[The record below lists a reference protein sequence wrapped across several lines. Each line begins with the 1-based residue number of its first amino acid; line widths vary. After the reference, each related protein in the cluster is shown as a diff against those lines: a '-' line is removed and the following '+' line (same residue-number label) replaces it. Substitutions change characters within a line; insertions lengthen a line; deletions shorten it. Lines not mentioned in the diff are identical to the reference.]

1 MAAEGNVWALV
12 LAAGEGSRLK
22 SLTTAPSGTA
32 VPKQFCSLFDGPP
45 LLHEA
50 LRRAQMLTDEAFTCA
65 VVAAHHR
72 RWWQDALA
80 SLPPQNIVVQ
90 PRNCGTAVGILL
102 PLLRILARDPQAKI
116 VLLPSDHLVQHESVL
131 AESLAAAVAQLPW
144 RKHQT
149 LLMGL
154 EPEEADPEL
163 GYIVPGEADARG
175 AMRVRRFVEKPPVA
189 EIRTLLR
196 DGALWNAFIVV
207 ANAQALL
214 ELFRA
219 RIAPVVAAMEAAV
232 AAERDPRQACVMA
245 TLYEQLPTVD
255 FSRDI
260 VAGQEDAFRV
270 VAVPKCGW
278 SDLGTPQRV
287 AEVLRRVPRP
297 QSGPSLRAGVAFLSL
312 AAQHHREASTD
323 ARGPV
328 GSNHL
333 RSVSIQRQ

>member
-50 LRRAQMLTDEAFTCA
+50 LRRAQTLTDEAFTCA

-80 SLPPQNIVVQ
+80 PLPPQNIIVQ

-102 PLLRILARDPQAKI
+102 PLLHILARDPQAKV

-131 AESLAAAVAQLPW
+131 AESLAAALAQLPW
-144 RKHQT
+144 RAHQT
-149 LLMGL
+149 LLMGI

-163 GYIVPGEADARG
+163 GYIVPGEEDVRG
-175 AMRVRRFVEKPPVA
+175 AMRVRRFVEKPPLA
-189 EIRTLLR
+189 ETRDLIRG
-196 DGALWNAFIVV
+196 GALWNAFIVV
-207 ANAQALL
+207 ASAQTLL

-219 RIAPVVAAMEAAV
+219 RIAAVVAAMEVAV
-232 AAERDPRQACVMA
+232 AADREQPQARAVA
-245 TLYEQLPTVD
+245 ALYEQLPTVD
-255 FSRDI
+255 FSREI

-287 AEVLRRVPRP
+287 AEALRRVPRP
-297 QSGPSLRAGVAFLSL
+297 ESSPRLRSGVAFLSL
-312 AAQHHREASTD
+312 AAQHHRLHILHGA
-323 ARGPV
+323 AGA
-328 GSNHL
+328 
-333 RSVSIQRQ
+333 